1 MNIKLVKDIIKKWSE
16 NSEKHLDEAD
26 NDHERDV
33 EKYTIYQPL
42 SWKQGYYKGLM
53 EAYEDCL
60 KLIKEEEKEMKID
73 VIKFEE
79 IAEERGLDIVDGL
92 NTFIVQSKEDS
103 RWSCFIDLKTKEFQL
118 NFLQED
124 VTENDERT
132 IDECLPKDLENFY
145 THLVLKSLTDR
156 VRGVDF

>member
-33 EKYTIYQPL
+33 EKYPIYQPL

-60 KLIKEEEKEMKID
+60 KLIKEEEKK
-73 VIKFEE
+73 
-79 IAEERGLDIVDGL
+79 
-92 NTFIVQSKEDS
+92 
-103 RWSCFIDLKTKEFQL
+103 
-118 NFLQED
+118 
-124 VTENDERT
+124 
-132 IDECLPKDLENFY
+132 
-145 THLVLKSLTDR
+145 
-156 VRGVDF
+156 